1 MLTIIMVFYENFCAS
16 RQVCLWMLEQKRL
29 KNQSEYRCIAFKSL
43 ITVFSWYSEAQPV
56 LL

>member
-29 KNQSEYRCIAFKSL
+29 KNQSEHLCIAFKSL